1 MGIRVL
7 ESELKKCQ
15 DDSKSAIDKLMT
27 ELKHKDKQILR
38 ISAAYR
44 QQKDDL
50 SKVKNKLSVTE
61 SENASL
67 GAEMKRSK
75 SRVASISESL
85 NLAQVLAE
93 LKKNKTE
100 TGDACSESK
109 QEKSGSPGKRRV
121 V

>member
-1 MGIRVL
+1 MG
-7 ESELKKCQ
+7 KKCQ

-44 QQKDDL
+44 QQKEDL
-50 SKVKNKLSVTE
+50 SKVKNKLSITE

-93 LKKNKTE
+93 LKKIKEENKQKDE
-100 TGDACSESK
+100 KMKKKPQKSQSEYK
-109 QEKSGSPGKRRV
+109 TFDGVQN
-121 V
+121 